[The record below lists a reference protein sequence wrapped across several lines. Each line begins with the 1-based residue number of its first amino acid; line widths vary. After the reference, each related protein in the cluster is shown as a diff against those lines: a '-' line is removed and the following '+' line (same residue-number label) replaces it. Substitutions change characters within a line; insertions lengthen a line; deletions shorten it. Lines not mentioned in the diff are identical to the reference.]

1 MSYKWRCYTLASS
14 PRLKSK
20 HRILFLAA
28 NPIDATR
35 LHLDDEFNHIDEM
48 LQKTKY
54 KDRFELVNRH
64 GISAKKLQEL
74 FLRFEP
80 IVVHFSGHGSNEWI

>member
-1 MSYKWRCYTLASS
+1 
-14 PRLKSK
+14 
-20 HRILFLAA
+20 LAA